1 MTGQMTSHLRFP
13 SMMVLVMA
21 GYHEYHLSVKGA
33 SYDAVYT
40 VLVSIS
46 WLTITFQ
53 YQMYIMMLF
62 NSSREDLSQI
72 AIVLAPYKND
82 TWQTCVLIESY

>member
-1 MTGQMTSHLRFP
+1 MFTPVARKLP
-13 SMMVLVMA
+13 
-21 GYHEYHLSVKGA
+21 GA
-33 SYDAVYT
+33 SFVFPFLRIVQKD
-40 VLVSIS
+40 S
-46 WLTITFQ
+46 Q

-62 NSSREDLSQI
+62 NSNREDLSQI